1 MSVAGR
7 VYRMHEAGLVK
18 DSSRSTWVRS
28 FAGQGRPA
36 SSLWI
41 VWDSDGRVS
50 GTLWSSRMPLFVG
63 LGGVVDHCWH
73 AKFSAPD
80 VSTSTPWTRQLSRGK
95 AKIDDVSVLHLV
107 FLAFEAHLAVLATR
121 G

>member
-50 GTLWSSRMPLFVG
+50 GTLWSSSMPLFVG

-80 VSTSTPWTRQLSRGK
+80 VSTSTPRTRQLSRGK